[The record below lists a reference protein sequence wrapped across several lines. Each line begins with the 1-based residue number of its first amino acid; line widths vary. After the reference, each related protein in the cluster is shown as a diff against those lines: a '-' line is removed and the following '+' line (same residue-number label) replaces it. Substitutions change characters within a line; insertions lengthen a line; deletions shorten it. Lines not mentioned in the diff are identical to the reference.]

1 MRLKRQHFRDY
12 TVNALRLYFHLNK
25 PATEGEAYGNLVLFE
40 KHNNLKFN
48 RCERENLV
56 HDALCVHKLITE
68 LKATAAD
75 AEKADILSEVYI
87 NRNKGKGTINDAVIR
102 VSLNHHMSTATV
114 NRILRKC
121 RLRYAEIRGLSTLS
135 L

>member
-1 MRLKRQHFRDY
+1 MSVKIQHYRDY
-12 TVNALRLYFHLNK
+12 TVNALLLYYHLNK
-25 PATEGEAYGNLVLFE
+25 PKTEGEAYHNLVLFE
-40 KHNNLKFN
+40 KQNNLRFSKT
-48 RCERENLV
+48 ERETLV

-68 LKATAAD
+68 LRQTEQ
-75 AEKADILSEVYI
+75 EKAEILSEVYI
-87 NRNKGKGTINDAVIR
+87 NRNKGKGDINDAVIR
-102 VSLNHHMSTATV
+102 ASLAHHISTATV